1 MRTSSKMLMSR
12 TLALQYLN
20 RIQAYQ
26 ITYLLELNNVRYNPV
41 YIQNRERQFWL
52 RNYLAEVA
60 VIGTREAE
68 NF

>member
-1 MRTSSKMLMSR
+1 MLMSKMPV
-12 TLALQYLN
+12 LQYLN

-26 ITYLLELNNVRYNPV
+26 IIYLLELNNVRYNPV

-52 RNYLAEVA
+52 NCLAEVA
-60 VIGTREAE
+60 VIDTRKAE

>member
-1 MRTSSKMLMSR
+1 MLMSKMPV
-12 TLALQYLN
+12 LQYLN

-26 ITYLLELNNVRYNPV
+26 IIYLLELNNVRYNPV
-41 YIQNRERQFWL
+41 CIQNRERQFWL
-52 RNYLAEVA
+52 KNCLADVA